1 MNVLVS
7 LAAVLVLAL
16 IAAVGAGSAGLY
28 FVFGVA
34 LPYVAIVLFLGGVI
48 WKVLS
53 WAKCPVP
60 FRIPTTCGQQK
71 SHPWIKNNNLENPHN
86 MLGVI
91 GRMALEVLFF
101 RSLFRNTRASV
112 TEDGKL
118 AYADT
123 KWLWLAA
130 IAFHYSFLVV
140 LIRHLRLFTEPVP
153 AFVGT
158 IESLDGFFQVGV
170 PAVYITSLVLLAAV
184 SYLLVRRLFIPQ
196 IRYIS
201 LVNDYFPLFLIIGIA
216 TTGIIMRHFV
226 KTDLISVKA
235 LAIGLVTFKPAA
247 TEVLAKISPWFFV
260 HFFFI
265 MVLFAYFPFSK
276 LMHAGGVFLSPTRNL
291 ANNSRFVRH
300 INPWNPEVKFHSY
313 EEYED
318 EFREK
323 MVKVGIPVDKP
334 LPAAPEQKE
343 G

>member
-1 MNVLVS
+1 MNVLIS

-16 IAAVGAGSAGLY
+16 IAAVGAGTAGLY
-28 FVFGVA
+28 FVFAVA
-34 LPYVAIVLFLGGVI
+34 LPYVAIALFLGGVI
-48 WKVLS
+48 WKVLA

-60 FRIPTTCGQQK
+60 FRIPTTCGQQWTL
-71 SHPWIKNNNLENPHN
+71 PWIKHNNLENPRN
-86 MLGVI
+86 TRGVLA
-91 GRMALEVLFF
+91 RMALEVLFF

-118 AYADT
+118 VYADT

-140 LIRHLRLFTEPVP
+140 LIRHLRFFTEPVP
-153 AFVGT
+153 SVVGL
-158 IESLDGFFQVGV
+158 IEGLDGFFQVGV
-170 PAVYITSLVLLAAV
+170 PMVYMTSIILLVAV
-184 SYLLVRRLFIPQ
+184 SYLLARRLFIPQ
-196 IRYIS
+196 LRYIS
-201 LVNDYFPLFLIIGIA
+201 LANDYFPLFLILGIA
-216 TTGIIMRHFV
+216 TTGIIMRHFI
-226 KTDLISVKA
+226 KTDLISVKT

-247 TEVLAKISPWFFV
+247 TEVLEKISPWFYV

-265 MVLFAYFPFSK
+265 TVLFAYFPFSK
-276 LMHAGGVFLSPTRNL
+276 LMHAGGVFLSPTRNM
-291 ANNSRFVRH
+291 ANNNRYVRH
-300 INPWNPEVKFHSY
+300 INPWNPEVEFHSY

-334 LPAAPEQKE
+334 LPEQPEQKE